1 MTLPSII
8 SSTTLR
14 SSKWRHGFDALLWTS
29 WVSIRCQYGTNGLR
43 WWFCFRSGLRYAQSG
58 FPIHRDFSSQLSFF
72 LWQPRPPFL
81 LPLFVGVQLVLYTS
95 CALFLWN
102 VRRSRGK
109 QPIFLLAYMTLLL
122 CVETVFQIVQARTME
137 IVYIDNR
144 NYPGG
149 PWAFFLA
156 TQYLPVNVI
165 FYATL
170 FVLTFLADLLIV
182 SKRNRWHT
190 FQAHISKFSFGGVGL
205 FGVQLRVPREKW

>member
-1 MTLPSII
+1 
-8 SSTTLR
+8 
-14 SSKWRHGFDALLWTS
+14 
-29 WVSIRCQYGTNGLR
+29 
-43 WWFCFRSGLRYAQSG
+43 
-58 FPIHRDFSSQLSFF
+58 
-72 LWQPRPPFL
+72 
-81 LPLFVGVQLVLYTS
+81 LFVGVQLVLYTS

-182 SKRNRWHT
+182 SKRNR
-190 FQAHISKFSFGGVGL
+190 
-205 FGVQLRVPREKW
+205 